1 MLNRLA
7 FIISYHKVS
16 WRRVMIIP
24 QLWWPS
30 CVQQSRG
37 HTASH
42 PAQQSGLWV
51 QSCSLRER
59 TEWMTHQGTSRP
71 ATRGSY
77 PHTATQDTLLGGA
90 SMVRHGTY
98 CNIWCQKWVSSDS
111 IAQFTRQLC
120 TLHYIIFTLQHDI
133 RKIIPK
139 SSSLTSTNLRLHF
152 CCKENSG
159 SLGGRISVWQNVWVL
174 HESCIQFYD

>member
-1 MLNRLA
+1 MA
-7 FIISYHKVS
+7 FLCPTKSRPHC
-16 WRRVMIIP
+16 
-24 QLWWPS
+24 QPS
-30 CVQQSRG
+30 RSTIWAVGPELFIAWADRMNDPS
-37 HTASH
+37 
-42 PAQQSGLWV
+42 
-51 QSCSLRER
+51 
-59 TEWMTHQGTSRP
+59 GTSRP

-111 IAQFTRQLC
+111 IAQFTRQLY
-120 TLHYIIFTLQHDI
+120 TLHYIIFTLRMQHDI